1 MVHGSNVAIVTGS
14 GRGIGAAI
22 AKGLAEDGYAVA
34 VNYIRNEA
42 AASQVVSEITSAGG
56 IAFAIQADISKDA
69 DVVRLFAAVDRNFGT
84 LTALINN
91 GGVTGKFGRVEEL
104 SAATLESV
112 FSVNVIGAFLCCR
125 EAVRRMSTRNGGS
138 GGNIVNISSR
148 AAQIGGA
155 GEWVHYAA
163 TKGALDTLTIGLR
176 ARLLRRAFASTRLR
190 RALSTRSY
198 MLRQEYRTGCNDW
211 LRPSPWAAPGRQT
224 KLQAVSAF
232 CFPRRQPMSRR
243 QFFQFREVVDAPPA
257 AVLPAIHAVSHFL
270 SAAQQQDRHSDDPSG
285 CGKIFPP
292 WGPLGMVP

>member
-34 VNYIRNEA
+34 VNYIHNEA
-42 AASQVVSEITSAGG
+42 AASQVVSEIKSAGG

-91 GGVTGKFGRVEEL
+91 GGVTGKFGRVDEL

-155 GEWVHYAA
+155 GEWIHYAA
-163 TKGALDTLTIGLR
+163 TKGALDTLTIGL
-176 ARLLRRAFASTRLR
+176 AREVAAEGIRVNAV
-190 RALSTRSY
+190 
-198 MLRQEYRTGCNDW
+198 
-211 LRPSPWAAPGRQT
+211 APGLIDTELHAAAGIPDRMQRLAPT
-224 KLQAVSAF
+224 V
-232 CFPRRQPMSRR
+232 PMGRPGTAD
-243 QFFQFREVVDAPPA
+243 EVAGCVRFLLSPA
-257 AVLPAIHAVSHFL
+257 AAYVTAAILPVSGG
-270 SAAQQQDRHSDDPSG
+270 R
-285 CGKIFPP
+285 
-292 WGPLGMVP
+292 

>member
-155 GEWVHYAA
+155 GEWIHYAA
-163 TKGALDTLTIGLR
+163 TKGALDTLTIGL
-176 ARLLRRAFASTRLR
+176 AREVAAEGIRVNAV
-190 RALSTRSY
+190 
-198 MLRQEYRTGCNDW
+198 
-211 LRPSPWAAPGRQT
+211 APGLIDTELHAAAGIPDRMQRLAPT
-224 KLQAVSAF
+224 V
-232 CFPRRQPMSRR
+232 PMGRPGTAD
-243 QFFQFREVVDAPPA
+243 EVAGCVRFLLSPA
-257 AVLPAIHAVSHFL
+257 AAYVTAAILPVSGG
-270 SAAQQQDRHSDDPSG
+270 R
-285 CGKIFPP
+285 
-292 WGPLGMVP
+292 

>member
-34 VNYIRNEA
+34 VNYIHNDT
-42 AASQVVSEITSAGG
+42 AASQVVSEIKSAGG

-155 GEWVHYAA
+155 GEWIHYAA
-163 TKGALDTLTIGLR
+163 TKGALDTLTIGL
-176 ARLLRRAFASTRLR
+176 AREVAAEGIRVNAV
-190 RALSTRSY
+190 
-198 MLRQEYRTGCNDW
+198 
-211 LRPSPWAAPGRQT
+211 APGLIDTELHAAAGIPDRMQRLAPT
-224 KLQAVSAF
+224 V
-232 CFPRRQPMSRR
+232 PMGRPGTAD
-243 QFFQFREVVDAPPA
+243 EVAGCVRFLLSPA
-257 AVLPAIHAVSHFL
+257 AAYVTAAILPVSGG
-270 SAAQQQDRHSDDPSG
+270 R
-285 CGKIFPP
+285 
-292 WGPLGMVP
+292 

>member
-22 AKGLAEDGYAVA
+22 VKGLAEDGYAVA
-34 VNYIRNEA
+34 VNYIHNEA
-42 AASQVVSEITSAGG
+42 AASQVVSEIKSAGG

-155 GEWVHYAA
+155 GEWIHYAA
-163 TKGALDTLTIGLR
+163 TKGALDTLTIGL
-176 ARLLRRAFASTRLR
+176 AREVAAEGIRVNAV
-190 RALSTRSY
+190 
-198 MLRQEYRTGCNDW
+198 
-211 LRPSPWAAPGRQT
+211 APGLIDTELHAAAGIPDRMQRLAPT
-224 KLQAVSAF
+224 V
-232 CFPRRQPMSRR
+232 PMGRPGTAD
-243 QFFQFREVVDAPPA
+243 EVAGCVRFLLSPA
-257 AVLPAIHAVSHFL
+257 AAYVTAAILPVSGG
-270 SAAQQQDRHSDDPSG
+270 R
-285 CGKIFPP
+285 
-292 WGPLGMVP
+292 

>member
-1 MVHGSNVAIVTGS
+1 MVHSGNVAIVTGS

-155 GEWVHYAA
+155 GEWIHYAA
-163 TKGALDTLTIGLR
+163 TKGALDTLTIGL
-176 ARLLRRAFASTRLR
+176 AREVAAEGIRVNAV
-190 RALSTRSY
+190 
-198 MLRQEYRTGCNDW
+198 
-211 LRPSPWAAPGRQT
+211 APGLIDTELHAAAGIPDRMQRLAPT
-224 KLQAVSAF
+224 VPTGRPGTAD
-232 CFPRRQPMSRR
+232 
-243 QFFQFREVVDAPPA
+243 EVAGCVRFLLSPA
-257 AVLPAIHAVSHFL
+257 AAYVTAAILPVSGG
-270 SAAQQQDRHSDDPSG
+270 R
-285 CGKIFPP
+285 
-292 WGPLGMVP
+292 

>member
-34 VNYIRNEA
+34 VNYIHNDT
-42 AASQVVSEITSAGG
+42 AASQVVSEIKSAGG

-155 GEWVHYAA
+155 GEWIHYAA
-163 TKGALDTLTIGLR
+163 TKGALDTLTIGLAR
-176 ARLLRRAFASTRLR
+176 EVAAEGIRVNAVAPGLIDTELHAAAGIPDRMQRLAPTVPMGRPGTADEVAGCVRLL
-190 RALSTRSY
+190 LS
-198 MLRQEYRTGCNDW
+198 
-211 LRPSPWAAPGRQT
+211 
-224 KLQAVSAF
+224 
-232 CFPRRQPMSRR
+232 
-243 QFFQFREVVDAPPA
+243 
-257 AVLPAIHAVSHFL
+257 
-270 SAAQQQDRHSDDPSG
+270 SAAAYVTAAILPVSG
-285 CGKIFPP
+285 GR
-292 WGPLGMVP
+292 

>member
-22 AKGLAEDGYAVA
+22 VKGLAEDGYAVA
-34 VNYIRNEA
+34 VNYIHNEA
-42 AASQVVSEITSAGG
+42 AASQVVSEIKSAGG

-155 GEWVHYAA
+155 GEWIHYAA
-163 TKGALDTLTIGLR
+163 TKGALDTLTIGL
-176 ARLLRRAFASTRLR
+176 AREVAAEGIRVNAV
-190 RALSTRSY
+190 
-198 MLRQEYRTGCNDW
+198 
-211 LRPSPWAAPGRQT
+211 APGLIDTELHAAAGIPDRMQRLAPT
-224 KLQAVSAF
+224 V
-232 CFPRRQPMSRR
+232 PMGRPGTAD
-243 QFFQFREVVDAPPA
+243 EVAGCVR
-257 AVLPAIHAVSHFL
+257 FL
-270 SAAQQQDRHSDDPSG
+270 LSSAAAYVTAAILPVSG
-285 CGKIFPP
+285 GR
-292 WGPLGMVP
+292 

>member
-22 AKGLAEDGYAVA
+22 AKGLAKDGYAVA
-34 VNYIRNEA
+34 VNYIHNEA
-42 AASQVVSEITSAGG
+42 AASQVVSEIKSTGG

-155 GEWVHYAA
+155 GEWIHYAA
-163 TKGALDTLTIGLR
+163 TKGALDTLTIGL
-176 ARLLRRAFASTRLR
+176 AREVAAEGIRVNAV
-190 RALSTRSY
+190 
-198 MLRQEYRTGCNDW
+198 
-211 LRPSPWAAPGRQT
+211 APGLIDTELHAAAGIPDRMQRLAPT
-224 KLQAVSAF
+224 V
-232 CFPRRQPMSRR
+232 PMGRPGTAD
-243 QFFQFREVVDAPPA
+243 EVAGCVR
-257 AVLPAIHAVSHFL
+257 FL
-270 SAAQQQDRHSDDPSG
+270 LSSAAAYVTAAILPVSG
-285 CGKIFPP
+285 GR
-292 WGPLGMVP
+292 

>member
-34 VNYIRNEA
+34 VNYIHNEA
-42 AASQVVSEITSAGG
+42 AASQVVSEIKSAGG

-155 GEWVHYAA
+155 GEWIHYAA
-163 TKGALDTLTIGLR
+163 TKGALDTLTIGL
-176 ARLLRRAFASTRLR
+176 AREVAAEGIRVNAV
-190 RALSTRSY
+190 
-198 MLRQEYRTGCNDW
+198 
-211 LRPSPWAAPGRQT
+211 APGLIDT
-224 KLQAVSAF
+224 ELHAVAGI
-232 CFPRRQPMSRR
+232 PDRMQRLAPTVPMGRPGTAD
-243 QFFQFREVVDAPPA
+243 EVAGCVRFLLSPA
-257 AVLPAIHAVSHFL
+257 AAYVTAAILPVSGG
-270 SAAQQQDRHSDDPSG
+270 R
-285 CGKIFPP
+285 
-292 WGPLGMVP
+292 

>member
-22 AKGLAEDGYAVA
+22 VKGLAEDGYAVA
-34 VNYIRNEA
+34 VNYIHNEA
-42 AASQVVSEITSAGG
+42 AASQVVSEIKSAGG

-91 GGVTGKFGRVEEL
+91 GGVTGKFGRVDEL

-155 GEWVHYAA
+155 GEWIHYAA
-163 TKGALDTLTIGLR
+163 TKGALDTLTTGL
-176 ARLLRRAFASTRLR
+176 AREVAAEGIRVNAV
-190 RALSTRSY
+190 
-198 MLRQEYRTGCNDW
+198 
-211 LRPSPWAAPGRQT
+211 APGLIDTELHAAAGIPDRM
-224 KLQAVSAF
+224 
-232 CFPRRQPMSRR
+232 RRLAPTVPMGRPGTAD
-243 QFFQFREVVDAPPA
+243 EVAGCVRFLLSPA
-257 AVLPAIHAVSHFL
+257 AAYVTAAILPVSGG
-270 SAAQQQDRHSDDPSG
+270 R
-285 CGKIFPP
+285 
-292 WGPLGMVP
+292 

>member
-34 VNYIRNEA
+34 VNYIHNDT
-42 AASQVVSEITSAGG
+42 AASQVVSEIKSAGG

-155 GEWVHYAA
+155 GEWIHYAA
-163 TKGALDTLTIGLR
+163 TKGALDTLTIGL
-176 ARLLRRAFASTRLR
+176 AREVAAEGIRVNAV
-190 RALSTRSY
+190 
-198 MLRQEYRTGCNDW
+198 
-211 LRPSPWAAPGRQT
+211 APGLIDTELHAAAGIPDRMQRLAPT
-224 KLQAVSAF
+224 V
-232 CFPRRQPMSRR
+232 PMGRPGTAD
-243 QFFQFREVVDAPPA
+243 EVAGCVR
-257 AVLPAIHAVSHFL
+257 FL
-270 SAAQQQDRHSDDPSG
+270 LSSAAAYVTAAILPVSG
-285 CGKIFPP
+285 GR
-292 WGPLGMVP
+292 

>member
-155 GEWVHYAA
+155 GEWIHYAA
-163 TKGALDTLTIGLR
+163 TKGALDTLTIGL
-176 ARLLRRAFASTRLR
+176 AREVAAEGIRVNAV
-190 RALSTRSY
+190 
-198 MLRQEYRTGCNDW
+198 
-211 LRPSPWAAPGRQT
+211 APGLIDTELHAAAGIPGRMQRLAPT
-224 KLQAVSAF
+224 V
-232 CFPRRQPMSRR
+232 PMGRPGTAD
-243 QFFQFREVVDAPPA
+243 EVAGCVR
-257 AVLPAIHAVSHFL
+257 FL
-270 SAAQQQDRHSDDPSG
+270 LSSAAAYVTAAILPVSG
-285 CGKIFPP
+285 GR
-292 WGPLGMVP
+292 